1 MNRQVRVGLVVL
13 AGIVLL
19 YLVISWTKNSG
30 LFSRDYVEYRIFFKN
45 VNGLKT
51 SDPVTMYGYTIGK
64 VHEITPQDSGMIVS
78 IQINRDTKL
87 YSDAS
92 AKLLVKEIMGNKQV
106 ELLPGTAQL
115 SLLQP
120 SHLIKG
126 LPTFDFTTAMDQI
139 GQVFQNIKP
148 QTIQKTIENLEK
160 ISTQVVSLTDSNE
173 INKIKTLIN
182 HIKSTAERAD
192 RLLFHVEQ
200 KKLTDKIEQITNDL
214 LRLTVEAEKSL
225 HLIQKLG
232 NKADTLIPKINNL
245 ITRTEIAIIHAD
257 STILDVKKTLDEL
270 KTKQT
275 LAGRLLYDP
284 ILSHKV
290 DTSLKNLD
298 STLDHFRN
306 KSILVKMVLKRIK

>member
-1 MNRQVRVGLVVL
+1 MNRQVKVGLVVL

-30 LFSRDYVEYRIFFKN
+30 LFAHDYVEYRIFFKN

-51 SDPVTMYGYTIGK
+51 SDPVTLYGYPIGN
-64 VHEITPQDSGMIVS
+64 VHEIIPIDSGMVVS
-78 IQINRDTKL
+78 IRVNRDTKL

-115 SLLQP
+115 ARLTP
-120 SHLIKG
+120 ATIIKG
-126 LPTFDFTTAMDQI
+126 QPTFDFTTAMDQI

-160 ISTQVVSLTDSNE
+160 ISTQVVSLTDSTE
-173 INKIKTLIN
+173 INKIKQLIQN
-182 HIKSTAERAD
+182 IKSTAERAD
-192 RLLFHVEQ
+192 RLLLQVEQ
-200 KKLTDKIEQITNDL
+200 KKLTDKIEHITNDL
-214 LRLTVEAEKSL
+214 LRLTAEAEKSL
-225 HLIQKLG
+225 TLIQKLG
-232 NKADTLIPKINNL
+232 NKVDTLIPKISDL
-245 ITRTEIAIIHAD
+245 ITRTETAMNHAD
-257 STILDVKKTLDEL
+257 STILDVKKTLNDL
-270 KTKQT
+270 KTNQT

-284 ILSHKV
+284 SLAQKI

-298 STLDHFRN
+298 STLNHFRN
-306 KSILVKMVLKRIK
+306 KSILVKMVLKRIQ